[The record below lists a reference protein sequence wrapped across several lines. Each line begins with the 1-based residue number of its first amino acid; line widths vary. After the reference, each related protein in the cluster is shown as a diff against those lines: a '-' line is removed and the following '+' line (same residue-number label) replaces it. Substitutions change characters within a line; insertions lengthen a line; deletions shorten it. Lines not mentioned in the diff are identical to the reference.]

1 MSKLDEEIDN
11 LLGDI
16 RETELGDRDK
26 GLVASDKIRL
36 IAQGALLNYSDE
48 AIAGIKS
55 LFSDKSYDEIV
66 AMERNILDKARDK
79 DGSLKYEMGGA
90 LAPALVAMPFT
101 GGMSVPLTFG
111 RVALLSGGQG
121 LVASL
126 GAQDDTISPMEV
138 AVETGISTA
147 AGPIFAK
154 LSNVVSGLAKKGF
167 ESTYGKIMGNLSK
180 NVEDKIVEIA
190 GKANVS
196 TDDLIE
202 AVQQGKI
209 IPEITNTMAENIRAL
224 YAKSSSA
231 GSILEPALEKRAKEL
246 PKKATDD
253 IQKSLAK
260 DSPTGNILQ
269 DIQKTEKAL
278 KSAQSKAYD
287 NIYDANKKIN
297 NPEVDNLVLDV
308 VNRINPKALTKDIN
322 LINTMKGLPEVFKKN
337 KDGTFSLNRSLSL
350 EEAEKAYRVVRDFG
364 KGLARKD
371 GKFELSSGVS
381 DLANAL
387 KTKIDEVSPDLAKVR
402 ADYKKI
408 FDGKERFEEGE
419 KLLGMTADKAE
430 IDINRVL
437 NLKDADMLKSYRAGI
452 ASNIRSIIDQRGGKG
467 AFVRRLNN
475 PESKERR
482 ILQRIIPDDEMDNI
496 IKGTTRAT
504 DAMDTKNTVLKG
516 SKTAFTEGRAEDVKP
531 TDVTKIGADIM
542 EAITFT
548 NPMAGIRAIK
558 NLIPNLSSKMND
570 KQLKQMAEILIEED
584 ADVIQDA
591 FTNMESRNAML
602 NKLQNLANTIIRTG
616 VAGIAQKTPDVVDPN
631 IRLDMGAVASELDG
645 TEADEDVTNF
655 VSNIPMSARMKILN
669 SLDMT

>member
-1 MSKLDEEIDN
+1 MSKLDDEIDG
-11 LLGDI
+11 LLDDI
-16 RETELGDRDK
+16 RVNELGDKEK
-26 GLVASDKIRL
+26 GLVASDKVRL

-55 LFSDKSYDEIV
+55 LFSDKDYDEIV
-66 AMERNILDKARDK
+66 AIERNILDKARDK

-90 LAPALVAMPFT
+90 LAPALLAIPFT

-154 LSNVVSGLAKKGF
+154 LTNVVSGIAKKGF
-167 ESTYGKIMGNLSK
+167 EKTYGKIMGNLNK

-196 TDDLIE
+196 TDDIIE

-209 IPEITNTMAENIRAL
+209 IPEINDTMVENIRAL
-224 YAKSSSA
+224 YAKSSMA
-231 GSILEPALEKRAKEL
+231 GSVLQPALEKRAKEL
-246 PKKATDD
+246 PKKVSAD

-260 DSPTGNILQ
+260 DQPTGNILQ
-269 DIQKTEKAL
+269 DIQKTENAL
-278 KSAQSKAYD
+278 KASQSKAY
-287 NIYDANKKIN
+287 NNVFDANKNLN
-297 NPEVDNLVLDV
+297 NAEVDNLVLDV
-308 VNRINPKALTKDIN
+308 VNRINPKAITKDIN

-364 KGLARKD
+364 QGLARKD

-381 DLANAL
+381 NLANAL

-419 KLLGMTADKAE
+419 KLLGMSADKAE

-437 NLKDADMLKSYRAGI
+437 NLKNPDMTKAYRAGI
-452 ASNIRSIIDQRGGKG
+452 ASNIRSILDQRGGKG

-482 ILQRIIPDDEMDNI
+482 TLQRIIPDDELDNI
-496 IKGTTRAT
+496 IKGSDIAVGSM
-504 DAMDTKNTVLKG
+504 DAKNTITKG
-516 SKTAFTEGRAEDVKP
+516 SRTAFTDGRIDDVKP
-531 TDVTKIGADIM
+531 TEITKIGADIL
-542 EAITFT
+542 EAVNFY
-548 NPMAGIRAIK
+548 NPMAAIRAIK
-558 NLIPNLSSKMND
+558 NLIPDLSSKMND
-570 KQLKQMAEILIEED
+570 KQLRQLAEILIEED
-584 ADVIQDA
+584 ADKIKDA
-591 FTNMESRNAML
+591 FTNAQSRNAML
-602 NKLQNLANTIIRTG
+602 NKLQRLANTIITG
-616 VAGIAQKTPDVVDPN
+616 ETTITATQTPKVVGPN
-631 IRLDMGAVASELDG
+631 VNLNMEAFASEPNQ
-645 TEADEDVTNF
+645 DVTNF
-655 VSNIPMSARMKILN
+655 VGNLPMSTRMKILN
-669 SLDMT
+669 SVDMT